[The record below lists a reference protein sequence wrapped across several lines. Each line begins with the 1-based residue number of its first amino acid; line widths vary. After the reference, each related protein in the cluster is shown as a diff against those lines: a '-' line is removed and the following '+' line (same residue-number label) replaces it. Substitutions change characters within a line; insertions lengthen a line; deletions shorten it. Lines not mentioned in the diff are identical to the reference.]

1 MFSLK
6 IYKTIFFAYKTNYK
20 HRLPALRVG
29 MFMYLPSRHLRFSG
43 AYISVT
49 KAIDSYDSTRFC
61 DRALTSVHPVIKPI
75 KDRGASSGAW
85 ATRSAFSYKRP
96 AFAYVIIFTF
106 DQF

>member
-1 MFSLK
+1 MGGGWIGIKYAFIGMMCMFLVNLDS
-6 IYKTIFFAYKTNYK
+6 
-20 HRLPALRVG
+20 
-29 MFMYLPSRHLRFSG
+29 HLAG